1 MSSSDRPRAF
11 SNVVRAT
18 RRADIP
24 CTLPR
29 PRTPVDEAR
38 DDAAARHQAE
48 LAAAREA
55 GRAEGRA
62 EAESALGGKVAEVV
76 SWLSEQTDAVRAERG
91 RFLSTAEREVSAVA
105 LLLAGKIVGRH
116 VEAGHELAVEPLRR
130 VLFEVADREQIAVRV
145 SPDAVQAYREIEAQF
160 NEQVA
165 MPEGIRWIPD
175 RRVPR
180 WGFVVETEAGK
191 IDGRAET
198 QLEEAGALFDEV
210 WRGRDV

>member
-1 MSSSDRPRAF
+1 MSSSDRAPAS
-11 SNVVRAT
+11 SNLVRAT

-24 CTLPR
+24 CALPR
-29 PRTPVDEAR
+29 PRTPRDEAR
-38 DDAAARHQAE
+38 ESSAARLEA
-48 LAAAREA
+48 AVIAARET

-62 EAESALGGKVAEVV
+62 EAEAALGARVAEVV
-76 SWLSEQTDAVRAERG
+76 GFLTEQAEAVRAERT
-91 RFLSTAEREVSAVA
+91 RFLSTAEHEVTAVA

-116 VEAGHELAVEPLRR
+116 VEASDELAIEPLRR
-130 VLFEVADREQIAVRV
+130 VLFEVADRTEIAIRV
-145 SPDAVQAYREIEAQF
+145 SPDAVSAYREIEAQF

-165 MPEGIRWIPD
+165 SPEGIRWIPD

-191 IDGRAET
+191 LDGRVET
-198 QLEEAGALFDEV
+198 QLEEAAALFDEV